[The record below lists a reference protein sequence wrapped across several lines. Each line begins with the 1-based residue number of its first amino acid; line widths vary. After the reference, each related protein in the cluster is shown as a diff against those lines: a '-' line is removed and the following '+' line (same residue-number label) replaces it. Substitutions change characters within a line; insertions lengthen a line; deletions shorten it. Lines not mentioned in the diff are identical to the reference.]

1 MNESNLEFRKIPSLK
16 YLYEIREDG
25 RVMRNVKSKKQIAI
39 RLDTHHSHPGYYA
52 AWTYALLDG
61 ERKVRRHM
69 IHRLVAEC
77 WLGPC
82 PEGMEVD
89 HIDRDSYN
97 NHFSNL
103 RYVNHSQQMKNRTLS
118 AATIS
123 RCVANCQAWNARI
136 SVGVTLTKNG
146 ETMSASSLC
155 AASRL
160 LAARLGGKAE
170 QYRARLKKRR
180 AYIRG
185 WAVSYRNAETE
196 RRRPYGAS
204 NSPRHVYLV
213 GTLDR
218 FNDAK
223 RAEEHDRVKHGIGGK
238 AR

>member
-16 YLYEIREDG
+16 YLYEISEDG
-25 RVMRNVKSKKQIAI
+25 HVLRNVKSKKQIAI
-39 RLDTHHSHPGYYA
+39 RLDTHHSQPGYYA
-52 AWTYALLDG
+52 ALTYALLNG

-69 IHRLVAEC
+69 IHKLVAEC

-82 PEGMEVD
+82 PAGLEVD
-89 HIDRDSYN
+89 HIDRNPRN

-160 LAARLGGKAE
+160 LAERLGGGGRAVQGEAEKAP
-170 QYRARLKKRR
+170 RLYPRMGG
-180 AYIRG
+180 I
-185 WAVSYRNAETE
+185 VSECR
-196 RRRPYGAS
+196 
-204 NSPRHVYLV
+204 
-213 GTLDR
+213 D
-218 FNDAK
+218 
-223 RAEEHDRVKHGIGGK
+223 
-238 AR
+238 

>member
-1 MNESNLEFRKIPSLK
+1 MTKSNLEFRKIPSLK
-16 YLYEIREDG
+16 YLYEISEDG
-25 RVMRNVKSKKQIAI
+25 RIMRNVKSKKQIAI
-39 RLDTHHSHPGYYA
+39 RLDTHHSRHGYYA
-52 AWTYALLDG
+52 AWTGFLLNG
-61 ERKVRRHM
+61 KRKVRRHM
-69 IHRLVAEC
+69 IHKLVAEC

-82 PEGMEVD
+82 PAGMEVD
-89 HIDRDSYN
+89 HIDRNPHN

-103 RYVNHSQQMKNRTLS
+103 RYVNHSQQMRNRTLS

-136 SVGVTLTKNG
+136 SVGVTLTRNG
-146 ETMSASSLC
+146 EIMSASSLC

-170 QYRARLKKRR
+170 QYRAKLKKRR
-180 AYIRG
+180 SCISG
-185 WAVSYRNAETE
+185 WTVSYRNAETE

-223 RAEEHDRVKHGIGGK
+223 RAEEADRVKHM
-238 AR
+238 

>member
-1 MNESNLEFRKIPSLK
+1 MTKSNLEFRKIPSLN
-16 YLYEIREDG
+16 YLYEISEDG
-25 RVMRNVKSKKQIAI
+25 RIMRNVKSKKQIVI

-52 AWTYALLDG
+52 AWTCCTLNG
-61 ERKVRRHM
+61 VRKGRRHM

-89 HIDRDSYN
+89 HIDRDSHN
-97 NHFSNL
+97 NHYSNL
-103 RYVNHSQQMKNRTLS
+103 RYATRSQQMKNRTLS
-118 AATIS
+118 EATIS

-180 AYIRG
+180 SCISG
-185 WAVSYRNAETE
+185 WMVCYRHAETE

-223 RAEEHDRVKHGIGGK
+223 RAEEADRVKH
-238 AR
+238 R

>member
-1 MNESNLEFRKIPSLK
+1 MTKSNLEFRKIPSLK
-16 YLYEIREDG
+16 YLYEISEDG
-25 RVMRNVKSKKQIAI
+25 RIMRNVKSKKQIAI

-52 AWTYALLDG
+52 AWTCCTLNG
-61 ERKVRRHM
+61 VRKVRRHM

-89 HIDRDSYN
+89 HIDRDSHN
-97 NHFSNL
+97 NHYSNL
-103 RYVNHSQQMKNRTLS
+103 RYATRSQQMKNRTLS

-180 AYIRG
+180 SCISG
-185 WAVSYRNAETE
+185 WMVCYRNAETE

-223 RAEEHDRVKHGIGGK
+223 RAEEADRVKHGVRGG
-238 AR
+238 R

>member
-39 RLDTHHSHPGYYA
+39 RLDTYHSHPGYYA

-82 PEGMEVD
+82 PAGLEVD
-89 HIDRDSYN
+89 HIDRNPRN

-170 QYRARLKKRR
+170 QYRARLKKHR

>member
-16 YLYEIREDG
+16 YLYEISEDG
-25 RVMRNVKSKKQIAI
+25 RIMRNVKSKKQIAI
-39 RLDTHHSHPGYYA
+39 RIDTHHSYPGYYA

-89 HIDRDSYN
+89 HIDRNPRN

-180 AYIRG
+180 SCISG
-185 WAVSYRNAETE
+185 WMVCYRNAETE

-223 RAEEHDRVKHGIGGK
+223 RAEEHDRVKHM
-238 AR
+238 

>member
-16 YLYEIREDG
+16 YLYEISEDG
-25 RVMRNVKSKKQIAI
+25 RILRNVKSKKQLAI
-39 RLDTHHSHPGYYA
+39 RLDTHHSRPGYYA

-89 HIDRDSYN
+89 HIDRNPHN
-97 NHFSNL
+97 NHYSNL
-103 RYVNHSQQMKNRTLS
+103 RYVTRSQQMRNRTLS

-123 RCVANCQAWNARI
+123 RCIANCQAWNARI
-136 SVGVTLTKNG
+136 SVGVTLSRDG
-146 ETMSASSLC
+146 EAMSAPSLC
-155 AASRL
+155 AAARL
-160 LAARLGGKAE
+160 LAERLGGRAE

-180 AYIRG
+180 SCISG
-185 WAVSYRNAETE
+185 WMVCYRNAETE

-204 NSPRHVYLV
+204 NSPLMYLV

-223 RAEEHDRVKHGIGGK
+223 RAEEADRVKHM
-238 AR
+238 

>member
-1 MNESNLEFRKIPSLK
+1 MNETNLEFRKIPSLK
-16 YLYEIREDG
+16 YLYEISEDG
-25 RVMRNVKSKKQIAI
+25 RIMRNVKSKKQVAI

-52 AWTYALLDG
+52 AWTCCLLNG
-61 ERKVRRHM
+61 VRKVRRHM
-69 IHRLVAEC
+69 IPRLVAEC

-89 HIDRDSYN
+89 HIDRDSHN
-97 NHFSNL
+97 NHYSNL
-103 RYVNHSQQMKNRTLS
+103 RYVTRSQQMRNRTLS

-180 AYIRG
+180 SCISG
-185 WAVSYRNAETE
+185 WMVCYRNAETE

-223 RAEEHDRVKHGIGGK
+223 RAEEADRVKHM
-238 AR
+238 

>member
-16 YLYEIREDG
+16 YLYEISEDG
-25 RVMRNVKSKKQIAI
+25 RVLRNVKSKKQIAI
-39 RLDTHHSHPGYYA
+39 RLDTHHSQPGYYA
-52 AWTYALLDG
+52 AWTCCTLDG
-61 ERKVRRHM
+61 VKKVRRHM

-82 PEGMEVD
+82 PAGLEVD
-89 HIDRDSYN
+89 HIDRNPHN

-103 RYVNHSQQMKNRTLS
+103 RYVTRSQQMKNRTLS

-204 NSPRHVYLV
+204 NSPLMYLV

-223 RAEEHDRVKHGIGGK
+223 RAEEHGRVKHGIGGK

>member
-1 MNESNLEFRKIPSLK
+1 MNESNLEFRKIPSLN
-16 YLYEIREDG
+16 YLYEISEDG
-25 RVMRNVKSKKQIAI
+25 RIMRNVKSKKQIAI

-52 AWTYALLDG
+52 AWTCCTLNG
-61 ERKVRRHM
+61 VRKGRRHM

-89 HIDRDSYN
+89 HIDRDSHN
-97 NHFSNL
+97 NHYSNL
-103 RYVNHSQQMKNRTLS
+103 RYATRSQQMRNRTLS

-146 ETMSASSLC
+146 ETMSAPSLC

-180 AYIRG
+180 SCISG
-185 WAVSYRNAETE
+185 WMVCYRNAETE

-223 RAEEHDRVKHGIGGK
+223 RAEEADRVKHGTGG
-238 AR
+238 RV